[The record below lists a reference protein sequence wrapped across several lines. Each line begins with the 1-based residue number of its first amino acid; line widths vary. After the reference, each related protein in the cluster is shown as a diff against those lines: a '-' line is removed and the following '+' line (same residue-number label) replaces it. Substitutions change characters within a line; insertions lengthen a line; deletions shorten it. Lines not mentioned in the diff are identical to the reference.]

1 MERVRFGKTGLM
13 VSKVAFGGIP
23 VMRVSKD
30 EAVKLIRETI
40 NLGINFIDTAHGYAD
55 SEEKIGMGI
64 KGIKREELI
73 IATKSPANDKKT
85 FNEQLD
91 LSLKRLGTDYI
102 DIMQLH
108 NIGSIEKRDAV
119 FAAGTDA
126 AGGAYEGLQ
135 EAIKAGKVRFPG
147 FSSHS
152 LELCIEMMKS
162 GKFVSAQFPFNF
174 IDDSA
179 AKEVIPLAKELDIGF
194 IAMKP
199 MGGGRLENAEL
210 AFRYLLQF
218 DNIIPD
224 PGIEKIEEIREIA
237 QLVERKPVFTSED
250 KEKIEK
256 LRAEFGSTWC
266 HRCDYCQPCPQGIDI
281 SWVLCTE
288 SCEKRFTLG
297 RFKQMLVLPIE
308 RAKTCLE
315 CRECVKKCPYHLEIP
330 KLIKENIKVWERVTG

>member
-23 VMRVSKD
+23 VMRVTKD
-30 EAVKLIRETI
+30 EAEKLIRDTV

-55 SEEKIGMGI
+55 SEEKIGLGI
-64 KGIKREELI
+64 KGMKRDELV
-73 IATKSPANDKKT
+73 IATKSPANDKRT

-108 NIGSIEKRDAV
+108 NIGSTEKRDAV
-119 FAAGTDA
+119 FAP
-126 AGGAYEGLQ
+126 GGAYEGLQ
-135 EAIKAGKVRFPG
+135 EAVKAGKIRFPG

-162 GKFVSAQFPFNF
+162 GKFVSVQFPFNF
-174 IDDSA
+174 IDNAA
-179 AKEVIPLAKELDIGF
+179 AKEAIPLAKELDIGF

-199 MGGGRLENAEL
+199 LGGGRLESAEL
-210 AFRYLLQF
+210 AFRYLFQF

-237 QLVERKPVFTSED
+237 MLAERKPGLTAED

-256 LRAEFGSTWC
+256 LRIEFGSTWC

-288 SCEKRFTLG
+288 SCEKRFTKE
-297 RFKQMLVLPIE
+297 RFKLMLAQPVE

-315 CRECVKKCPYHLEIP
+315 CGECVKKCPYHLNIP

>member
-23 VMRVSKD
+23 VMRVPKD
-30 EAVKLIRETI
+30 EAEKLIRDTV

-55 SEEKIGMGI
+55 SEEKIGLGI
-64 KGIKREELI
+64 KGMKRDELV
-73 IATKSPANDKKT
+73 IATKSPANDKRT

-108 NIGSIEKRDAV
+108 NIGSTEKRDAV
-119 FAAGTDA
+119 FAV
-126 AGGAYEGLQ
+126 GGAYEGLQ
-135 EAIKAGKVRFPG
+135 EAVKAGKIRFPG

-162 GKFVSAQFPFNF
+162 GKFVSVQFPFNF
-174 IDDSA
+174 IDNAA
-179 AKEVIPLAKELDIGF
+179 AKEAIPLAKELDIGF

-199 MGGGRLENAEL
+199 LGGGRLESAEL
-210 AFRYLLQF
+210 AFRYLFQF

-237 QLVERKPVFTSED
+237 MLAERKPGLTAED

-256 LRAEFGSTWC
+256 LRIEFGSTWC

-288 SCEKRFTLG
+288 SCEKRFTKE
-297 RFKQMLVLPIE
+297 RFKLMLAQPVE

-315 CRECVKKCPYHLEIP
+315 CGECVKKCPYHLNIP